1 MLITKKVSVANPAK
15 NEFATMKSTYADA
28 CVSKIVASVQYLSTK
43 HYHVDTY
50 KKCLVR
56 LNHTSLNAWQN
67 VKSVFLVVIC
77 AKAYV
82 VNDAP
87 RIVNTQLQ
95 KNLNVVMLLTFIVVK
110 LNRRFA
116 QNPAS
121 KIYPAC
127 TCAKELVDS
136 A

>member
-1 MLITKKVSVANPAK
+1 MLIIKKVSVANPAK
-15 NEFATMKSTYADA
+15 NKFATMKITDVDV

-67 VKSVFLVVIC
+67 VKNAFLVVIC

-82 VNDAP
+82 VNDTL
-87 RIVNTQLQ
+87 RIVNTQLEE
-95 KNLNVVMLLTFIVVK
+95 NLNVAML
-110 LNRRFA
+110 
-116 QNPAS
+116 
-121 KIYPAC
+121 
-127 TCAKELVDS
+127 
-136 A
+136 

>member
-15 NEFATMKSTYADA
+15 NEFATMKSTFADV
-28 CVSKIVASVQYLSTK
+28 CVSKIVANVQYLLTK
-43 HYHVDTY
+43 RCRVDTY

-56 LNHTSLNAWQN
+56 LSHTNLNAWQN
-67 VKSVFLVVIC
+67 VKNAYLVVIC

-95 KNLNVVMLLTFIVVK
+95 ENLNVAMLLTFIVMK
-110 LNRRFA
+110 LIQRFA
-116 QNPAS
+116 LNPAI
-121 KIYPAC
+121 KVYPAC
-127 TCAKELVDS
+127 TSAKELVDS